1 MSPRTLFRSFA
12 VAEVI
17 TWTLLIVGMLLKYAV
32 RVTDVGVSVAG
43 PIHGFVF
50 LAYLVAGVVVAV
62 NQRWSAGVTL
72 LALASAVV
80 PYASVPVERWIDRT
94 GRLRGG
100 WRREASGDPRDRR
113 PLDRLLRWVLAHPVL
128 ALVVAIV
135 GVSAVFA
142 ALLAVGPPVQL
153 GD

>member
-1 MSPRTLFRSFA
+1 MPGMTSTQQHSTSDADDRATATATGTRSD
-12 VAEVI
+12 
-17 TWTLLIVGMLLKYAV
+17 LV
-32 RVTDVGVSVAG
+32 RQ
-43 PIHGFVF
+43 I
-50 LAYLVAGVVVAV
+50 VVVAV

-80 PYASVPVERWIDRT
+80 PYASLPVERWIDRT

-100 WRREASGDPRDRR
+100 WRREATGDPRDRR

-128 ALVVAIV
+128 ALVVAVV
-135 GVSAVFA
+135 GVSVVFA